1 MNKKYDLALNYC
13 SIHIYHVL
21 SVLDKIRMAINMRK
35 MTSYGVQDPVALMKA
50 LHEAGQKAIV
60 DIVETSAAPETR
72 KQLRTWGINAV
83 AEMLG
88 KAPNTIRSLEEKKE
102 IPPVEKDEGG
112 RKQYSLEL
120 INKIRELTGTD
131 FIRPS
136 NSDPII
142 CCTIN
147 FKGGVGKSMTTL
159 LLLQYLAING
169 LKVLGID
176 LDPQATLTTWF
187 GFIPDIDLNEDDTLA
202 TTLLEDAND
211 IKRVIR
217 KTYFTGIDIIP
228 GNLELQNAELLLPA
242 LSDEKISQ
250 LGSPLKRLQTA
261 LDKIKNDYDVII
273 IDCPPN
279 TGALTMNAVSAI
291 NSVLITLPPSMPDFA
306 SFIRLTKTLQRVF
319 KAVKPDQLDFFRIL
333 LTKHKGNAA
342 ANKLD
347 QLMRKLYG
355 EYILVNHMVDS
366 AEIDNTANALLSLYE
381 KPYATNSSTYR
392 RALEACDKVNL
403 EIFQAFKEI
412 WDAQD

>member
-1 MNKKYDLALNYC
+1 MQN
-13 SIHIYHVL
+13 I
-21 SVLDKIRMAINMRK
+21 
-35 MTSYGVQDPVALMKA
+35 TSFGVKDPVSLMEA
-50 LHEAGQKAIV
+50 MYEAGQQAIV
-60 DIVETSAAPETR
+60 SIVETSAAPETR

-83 AEMLG
+83 SGMLG
-88 KAPNTIRSLEEKKE
+88 KAPNTIRALEEKGL
-102 IPPVEKDEGG
+102 IDQPEKDKNGK
-112 RKQYSLEL
+112 RQYSLNI
-120 INKIRELTGTD
+120 INQIRNATGINFKRSKGT
-131 FIRPS
+131 S
-136 NSDPII
+136 PII

-147 FKGGVGKSMTTL
+147 FKGGVGKSMTSL

-202 TTLLEDAND
+202 TTLLENTND

-217 KTYFTGIDIIP
+217 PTYFTGIDIIP
-228 GNLELQNAELLLPA
+228 ANLELQNAELLLPA
-242 LSDEKISQ
+242 LSDDKIKE
-250 LGSPLKRLQTA
+250 LGSPLKRLQQA
-261 LDKIKNDYDVII
+261 LNKIKDDYDVII

-319 KAVKPDQLDFFRIL
+319 NAVNPAQLDFFRIL

-381 KPYATNSSTYR
+381 KPYATNSTTYR
-392 RALEACDKVNL
+392 RALEACNKVNL
-403 EIFQAFKEI
+403 EIFSAFQEI
-412 WDAQD
+412 WGAQDTGNVLHNQRENTEENV

>member
-1 MNKKYDLALNYC
+1 MQN
-13 SIHIYHVL
+13 I
-21 SVLDKIRMAINMRK
+21 
-35 MTSYGVQDPVALMKA
+35 TSFGVKDPVSLMEA
-50 LHEAGQKAIV
+50 MYEAGQQAIV
-60 DIVETSAAPETR
+60 SIVETSAAPETR

-83 AEMLG
+83 SGMLG
-88 KAPNTIRSLEEKKE
+88 KAPNTIRALEEKSL
-102 IPPVEKDEGG
+102 IDQPEKDKNGK
-112 RKQYSLEL
+112 RQYSLNI
-120 INKIRELTGTD
+120 INQIRNATGINFKRSKGT
-131 FIRPS
+131 S
-136 NSDPII
+136 PII

-147 FKGGVGKSMTTL
+147 FKGGVGKSMTSL

-202 TTLLEDAND
+202 TTLLENTND

-217 KTYFTGIDIIP
+217 PTYFTGIDIIP
-228 GNLELQNAELLLPA
+228 ANLELQNAELLLPA
-242 LSDEKISQ
+242 LSDDKIKE
-250 LGSPLKRLQTA
+250 LGSPLKRLQQA
-261 LDKIKNDYDVII
+261 LNKIKDDYDVII

-279 TGALTMNAVSAI
+279 TVSITMNAVSAI

-319 KAVKPDQLDFFRIL
+319 NAVNPAQLDFFRIL

-381 KPYATNSSTYR
+381 KPYATNSTTYR
-392 RALEACDKVNL
+392 RALEACNKVNL
-403 EIFQAFKEI
+403 EIFSAFQEI
-412 WDAQD
+412 WGAQDTGNVLHDQRENTEENI

>member
-1 MNKKYDLALNYC
+1 MKN
-13 SIHIYHVL
+13 I
-21 SVLDKIRMAINMRK
+21 
-35 MTSYGVQDPVALMKA
+35 TSFGVKDPVALMSA
-50 LHEAGQKAIV
+50 LHEIGQNAIV
-60 DIVETSAAPETR
+60 EIVETTSAPESR

-83 AEMLG
+83 AEMVG
-88 KAPNTIRSLEEKKE
+88 ISPNTVRALEEKHK
-102 IPPVEKDEGG
+102 IPDPEKDENG
-112 RKQYSLEL
+112 RKQYTLEL
-120 INKIRELTGTD
+120 INAIRDISAKRFT
-131 FIRPS
+131 RPKDT
-136 NSDPII
+136 DPIV
-142 CCTIN
+142 CCTMN
-147 FKGGVGKSMTTL
+147 FKGGVGKSMTSL
-159 LLLQYLAING
+159 LLLQFLAING

-187 GFIPDIDLNEDDTLA
+187 GFIPDIDLSEDDTLA
-202 TTLLEDAND
+202 TTLLENDND
-211 IKRVIR
+211 ITRVIK
-217 KTYFTGIDIIP
+217 KTYFTGIDLIP
-228 GNLELQNAELLLPA
+228 ANLELQNAELLLPT
-242 LSDEKISQ
+242 LDEEKITQ
-250 LGSPLKRLQTA
+250 LGSPLKRLNA
-261 LDKIKNDYDVII
+261 AISKIKNNYDVIV

-306 SFIRLTKTLQRVF
+306 SFIRLTKTLERVF

-392 RALEACDKVNL
+392 RALEACNKVNS
-403 EIFQAFKEI
+403 EIYEAFKEI
-412 WDAQD
+412 WLSQQQLNMSSGE

>member
-1 MNKKYDLALNYC
+1 MQ
-13 SIHIYHVL
+13 
-21 SVLDKIRMAINMRK
+21 KI
-35 MTSYGVQDPVALMKA
+35 TSFGVDDPVSLMEA
-50 LHEAGQKAIV
+50 LHETGQNAIV
-60 DIVETSAAPETR
+60 NIVETSSAPETR

-83 AEMLG
+83 SEMTG
-88 KAPNTIRSLEEKKE
+88 KSPNTIRSLEQRNE
-102 IPPVEKDEGG
+102 ISSPEKDENT

-120 INKIRELTGTD
+120 INQIRDVTKTRLKKP
-131 FIRPS
+131 I
-136 NSDPII
+136 NAKAII

-147 FKGGVGKSMTTL
+147 FKGGVGKSMTSL

-202 TTLLEDAND
+202 TTLIDDEND
-211 IKRVIR
+211 IKRVI
-217 KTYFTGIDIIP
+217 KSTYFTGIDLIP
-228 GNLELQNAELLLPA
+228 ANLELQNAELILPSF
-242 LSDEKISQ
+242 SDEKIAT
-250 LGSPLKRLQTA
+250 LGSPLKRLKLA
-261 LDKIKNDYDVII
+261 LNKIKDDYDVII

-291 NSVLITLPPSMPDFA
+291 NSFLVTLPPSMPDFA
-306 SFIRLTKTLQRVF
+306 SFIRLTKTLQKIF
-319 KAVKPDQLDFFRIL
+319 KAVNPYKLDFFRIL

-381 KPYATNSSTYR
+381 KPYATNSSTYK
-392 RALEACDKVNL
+392 RALEACDKVNF
-403 EIFQAFKEI
+403 EILSAFQEI
-412 WDAQD
+412 WASQNMEQVDG

>member
-1 MNKKYDLALNYC
+1 
-13 SIHIYHVL
+13 
-21 SVLDKIRMAINMRK
+21 MAINMRK

>member
-1 MNKKYDLALNYC
+1 MKKL
-13 SIHIYHVL
+13 
-21 SVLDKIRMAINMRK
+21 
-35 MTSYGVQDPVALMKA
+35 TTFGVTDPVALMKA
-50 LHEAGQKAIV
+50 LYEAGQQAIIS
-60 DIVETSAAPETR
+60 IVESSAAPETR
-72 KQLRTWGINAV
+72 KQLRTWGINDV
-83 AEMLG
+83 AKMTG
-88 KAPNTIRSLEEKKE
+88 KSMGTIRTLEEKAD
-102 IPPVEKDEGG
+102 IQAPEKDDNG
-112 RKQYSLEL
+112 RKQYSLEI
-120 INKIRELTGTD
+120 INQIRDLSGTR
-131 FIRPS
+131 FKRPK
-136 NSDPII
+136 NTDPIT
-142 CCTIN
+142 CCVVN

-187 GFIPDIDLNEDDTLA
+187 GFIPDIDLGEDDTLA
-202 TTLLEDAND
+202 TTLIEDTDD
-211 IKRVIR
+211 IKRVIK
-217 KTYFTGIDIIP
+217 KTYFTGIDLIP
-228 GNLELQNAELLLPA
+228 ANLELQNAELILPS
-242 LSDEKISQ
+242 LSDQEISE
-250 LGSPLKRLQTA
+250 LGSPLKRLQLA
-261 LDKIKNDYDVII
+261 LEKVKHNYDVIL

-319 KAVKPDQLDFFRIL
+319 KAVNPGQLDFFRIL

-381 KPYATNSSTYR
+381 KPYATNGSTYR
-392 RALEACDKVNL
+392 RALDACDKVNSEIL
-403 EIFQAFKEI
+403 EAFKEI
-412 WDAQD
+412 WDQQYPQDKKEIK

>member
-1 MNKKYDLALNYC
+1 MKKL
-13 SIHIYHVL
+13 
-21 SVLDKIRMAINMRK
+21 
-35 MTSYGVQDPVALMKA
+35 TTFGVTDPVALMKA
-50 LHEAGQKAIV
+50 LYEAGQQAIIS
-60 DIVETSAAPETR
+60 IVESSAAPETR
-72 KQLRTWGINAV
+72 KQLRTWGINDV
-83 AEMLG
+83 AKMTG
-88 KAPNTIRSLEEKKE
+88 KSMGTIRTLEEKAD
-102 IPPVEKDEGG
+102 IQAPEKDDNG
-112 RKQYSLEL
+112 RKQYSLEI
-120 INKIRELTGTD
+120 INQIRDLSGTR
-131 FIRPS
+131 FKRPK
-136 NSDPII
+136 NTDPIT
-142 CCTIN
+142 CCVVN

-187 GFIPDIDLNEDDTLA
+187 GFIPDIDLGEDDTLA
-202 TTLLEDAND
+202 TTLIEDTDD
-211 IKRVIR
+211 IKRVIK
-217 KTYFTGIDIIP
+217 KTYFTGIDLIP
-228 GNLELQNAELLLPA
+228 ANLELQNAELMLPA
-242 LSDEKISQ
+242 LSDEEISE
-250 LGSPLKRLQTA
+250 LGSPLKRLQLA
-261 LDKIKNDYDVII
+261 LEKVKHNYDVIL

-319 KAVKPDQLDFFRIL
+319 KAVNPGQLDFFRIL

-381 KPYATNSSTYR
+381 KPYATNGSTYR
-392 RALEACDKVNL
+392 RALDACDKVNSEIL
-403 EIFQAFKEI
+403 EAFKEI
-412 WDAQD
+412 WDQQYPQDKKEVK

>member
-1 MNKKYDLALNYC
+1 MQKL
-13 SIHIYHVL
+13 
-21 SVLDKIRMAINMRK
+21 
-35 MTSYGVQDPVALMKA
+35 TSFGVKDPVALMKA
-50 LHEAGQKAIV
+50 LHETGQKAIV

-83 AEMLG
+83 AEMVG
-88 KAPNTIRSLEEKKE
+88 KAPNTVRALEEKGE
-102 IPPVEKDEGG
+102 IPSPDKDENG
-112 RKQYSLEL
+112 RKQYTLEL
-120 INKIRELTGTD
+120 INLIRELTGTK
-131 FIRPS
+131 FKRPEKS
-136 NSDPII
+136 HPII

-202 TTLLEDAND
+202 TTLLEDEND
-211 IKRVIR
+211 VKRVIR
-217 KTYFTGIDIIP
+217 QTYFTGIDIIP
-228 GNLELQNAELLLPA
+228 ANLELQNAELILPS
-242 LSDEKISQ
+242 LSDEKISE
-250 LGSPLKRLQTA
+250 LGSPLKRLQSA
-261 LDKIKNDYDVII
+261 LEKIKQDYDVII

-306 SFIRLTKTLQRVF
+306 SFVRLTKTLQRVF

-381 KPYATNSSTYR
+381 KPYATNSATYR

-403 EIFQAFKEI
+403 EIFEAFKEI
-412 WDAQD
+412 WAAQAQS